1 MTAQHRPTTPTALRQ
16 CAVLVG
22 GLGTRLGAL
31 TATVPK
37 PMLPVAGR
45 PFLAWVLR
53 EVMRYG
59 VTDILLLT
67 GHLSNVV
74 SEGLDSLRRS
84 LPRSVTITISQ
95 EPSPAGTGGALH
107 HARHH
112 LHDRFLLLN
121 GDSVLDCDL
130 PAALAAQDGPGVLGR
145 LMLRDVDDAARY
157 GVVRMD
163 GDRVAAF
170 QERGAAG
177 QPGTINGGIYLLD
190 RRVVDW
196 CSPVCSLERDVLPR
210 LAADGALRGTAGRGW
225 FLDIGVPGD
234 LARAATDVPAHLRRP
249 ALFLDRDGVC
259 NRDHGWVGT
268 QDRFE
273 WMPGALDAMRLAHQ
287 RGCHVFLVTNQS
299 GVARGLYT
307 EADVQSLHRWMLDT
321 VLQAGGTLDD
331 VRYCPYHPGAVVPA
345 YRQAHPW
352 RKPEPGMVLDLIRAW
367 DLDPARCALVGD
379 QPTDVQAAEAAG
391 IPGHLFAGGNLAQTV
406 LPILDQIAPPRLGN
420 L

>member
-1 MTAQHRPTTPTALRQ
+1 MRQ
-16 CAVLVG
+16 CVVLVG

-31 TATVPK
+31 TATIPK

-67 GHLSNVV
+67 GHLSRVV
-74 SEGLDSLRRS
+74 ADGLDDLRRV
-84 LPRSVTITISQ
+84 LPRPVTITISQ

-107 HARHH
+107 HARHL

-121 GDSVLDCDL
+121 GDSVFDCDL
-130 PAALAAQDGPGVLGR
+130 PAALAANDGPGVLGR
-145 LMLRDVDDAARY
+145 LMLRHVDDASRY
-157 GVVRMD
+157 GVVHLQ
-163 GDRVAAF
+163 GGEVTKF

-177 QPGTINGGIYLLD
+177 QPGLINGGVYLLD

-196 CSPVCSLERDVLPR
+196 CSPACSLERDVLPR
-210 LAADGALRGTAGRGW
+210 LAAAGALRGIPGTGW
-225 FLDIGVPGD
+225 FLDIGVPDD
-234 LARAATDVPAHLRRP
+234 LARAAHDVPANLRRP

-259 NRDHGWVGT
+259 NLDHGWVGT

-273 WMPGALDAMRLAHQ
+273 WMPGALQAIRVAHQ
-287 RGCHVFLVTNQS
+287 RGCHVFIVTNQS
-299 GVARGLYT
+299 GVARGHYT
-307 EADVQSLHRWMLDT
+307 EADVQALHRWMLDQ
-321 VLQAGGTLDD
+321 VIQAGGTLDD
-331 VRYCPYHPGAVVPA
+331 VRYCPYHPEAAVPA

-352 RKPEPGMVLDLIRAW
+352 RKPAPGMVLDLIRAW

-379 QPTDVQAAEAAG
+379 QPTDLQAAASAG
-391 IPGHLFAGGNLAQTV
+391 IPGHLFTGGDLARTV
-406 LPILDQIAPPRLGN
+406 LPILDRIALA

>member
-234 LARAATDVPAHLRRP
+234 LARAATDVL
-249 ALFLDRDGVC
+249 
-259 NRDHGWVGT
+259 
-268 QDRFE
+268 
-273 WMPGALDAMRLAHQ
+273 LDALRAAPAGRLPL
-287 RGCHVFLVTNQS
+287 G
-299 GVARGLYT
+299 
-307 EADVQSLHRWMLDT
+307 DKSLP
-321 VLQAGGTLDD
+321 DD
-331 VRYCPYHPGAVVPA
+331 V
-345 YRQAHPW
+345 YR
-352 RKPEPGMVLDLIRAW
+352 
-367 DLDPARCALVGD
+367 
-379 QPTDVQAAEAAG
+379 
-391 IPGHLFAGGNLAQTV
+391 
-406 LPILDQIAPPRLGN
+406 RLGMSKKVFKQA
-420 L
+420 LGSLFKQGLVELMPDETRLR